1 MALVRM
7 RFYGMKTISF
17 AIPCYNS
24 AEYMDKCIESIL
36 ACDPEGK
43 GDIEILIVDDGST
56 KDNTPQKADEWEQRH
71 PGVIRAI
78 HQPNKGHGGAVNTG
92 LENATGLYYKVVD
105 SDDWLD
111 ADAMKKVMAYLRR
124 QTELKDPT
132 DLVIANYVYEKVY
145 EGTRQVMHYR
155 NVFPVEQECGW
166 EDTHHFNQSQYLL
179 MHSVI
184 YRTDLLRDCGLKLP
198 EHTFYVDNIF
208 VYVPLPYVQT
218 IYYLDVDMYRYFIGR
233 EDQSVN
239 EQVMYS
245 RRNQQLR
252 VTRHMIDAV
261 DLPDAVESKRLEKYM
276 ENYLSMMMC
285 ICSIFLRMEKTEENE
300 RDREAIWAYL
310 EEQNPVLYKRIKH
323 TVLNWGSNIPTEAGR
338 QFGLAAYRI
347 AQKIFK
353 FN

>member
-1 MALVRM
+1 
-7 RFYGMKTISF
+7 MKTISF

-24 AEYMDKCIESIL
+24 ADYMDKCIESIL
-36 ACDPEGK
+36 ACDPDGR
-43 GDIEILIVDDGST
+43 GDIEILIVDDGSV
-56 KDNTPQKADEWEQRH
+56 KDNTAQKADEWEQRH

-78 HQPNKGHGGAVNTG
+78 HQSNKGHGGAVNTG

-111 ADAMKKVMAYLRR
+111 ADAMREIMAYLRR
-124 QTELKDPT
+124 QTELKEPT
-132 DLVIANYVYEKVY
+132 DLVVANYVYEKVY
-145 EGTRQVMHYR
+145 EGSRTVMHYR
-155 NVFPVEQECGW
+155 NVFPVGKECGW

-184 YRTDLLRDCGLKLP
+184 YRTELLRDCGLKLP

-245 RRNQQLR
+245 RRDQQLR

-261 DLPDAVESKRLEKYM
+261 DLPDAVESRRLEKYM

-300 RDREAIWAYL
+300 RDREEIWQYL
-310 EEQNPVLYKRIKH
+310 EERNPVLYKRVKR
-323 TVLNWGSNIPTEAGR
+323 TALNWGTNLPTEAGR
-338 QFGLAAYRI
+338 QLGLFGYRM

>member
-1 MALVRM
+1 
-7 RFYGMKTISF
+7 MKTISF

-24 AEYMDKCIESIL
+24 ADYMDKCIESIL
-36 ACDPEGK
+36 ACDPDGR
-43 GDIEILIVDDGST
+43 GDIEILIVDDGSV
-56 KDNTPQKADEWEQRH
+56 KDNTAQKADEWEQRH

-111 ADAMKKVMAYLRR
+111 ADAMREVMAYLRR
-124 QTELKDPT
+124 QTELKEPT
-132 DLVIANYVYEKVY
+132 DLVVANYVYEKVY
-145 EGTRQVMHYR
+145 EGSRTVMHYR
-155 NVFPVEQECGW
+155 NVFPVGKECGW

-184 YRTDLLRDCGLKLP
+184 YRTELLRDCGLKLP

-208 VYVPLPYVQT
+208 VYVPLPHVKT

-233 EDQSVN
+233 DDQSVN
-239 EQVMYS
+239 ESVMMS
-245 RRNQQLR
+245 RIDQQLR
-252 VTRHMIDAV
+252 VTRIMIDAV
-261 DLPDAVESKRLEKYM
+261 QLPGDVPEKRLERYM

-285 ICSIFLRMEKTEENE
+285 ICSIFLRMINTVDAEDE
-300 RDREAIWAYL
+300 RDAIWRYL
-310 EEQNPVLYKRIKH
+310 KENNSDVYRRVRH
-323 TVLNWGSNIPTEAGR
+323 SVLNMGTNLPTNLGR
-338 QFGLAAYRI
+338 KIGITGYHV
-347 AQKIFK
+347 AQRIFK